1 MVVRR
6 LRSPID
12 WILKRRAAVY
22 LWHAFFFQPQFF
34 PKPFAMGL
42 SKLLSGAVNGI
53 EAIPVEIEADASRVG
68 DPQMVIVGLPDA
80 SVRESQHRVSTAIS
94 NSGFATF
101 DGRITVNLAP
111 ADVRKDGSL
120 FDLPIALAVLM
131 ASGALDHPARKRNG
145 LPVQPSLFPGN
156 GATVAPFGS
165 TATAPLVSPPDVSKP
180 SPSAAPAP
188 ASKEPEFVKT
198 AVAGELSLGGEVR
211 AVRGILPIAIAL
223 LHAGVKRFLVPEANA
238 PEAAVIEGLDVYP
251 VKSLRHAADILS
263 GADGG
268 RTRPLRLSSDEWAA
282 SYASTAPTAV
292 DFADVKGQELAKR
305 AIQVAVAGGH
315 NILLIGPPGTGKS
328 MLARCIPGILP
339 PMTQEEALEA
349 TKIHSIAG
357 SLPPGTPFLRE
368 RPFRSPHHTVSD
380 IGLIGG
386 GTHPSPGEVTLA
398 HLGVLFLDELPEYS
412 RTVLEV
418 LRQPMEDGFV
428 TISRASGSAR
438 FPARFILVAA
448 MNPCPCGYF
457 GDSHRPCRCS
467 QVQVSR
473 YRSKISGPLL
483 DRIDLHISVPLMEL
497 RDLQSIPTG
506 ASSAD
511 LREGVLRARAIQ
523 QERYKD
529 RREPR
534 TNAAMTRRDVEK
546 YCHLDAECLQIMN
559 FAIQQLH
566 FSPRSHDRILHVAR
580 TVADLAGHAEIRPED
595 LQEVLSYRSL
605 DRSLWT

>member
-1 MVVRR
+1 
-6 LRSPID
+6 
-12 WILKRRAAVY
+12 
-22 LWHAFFFQPQFF
+22 
-34 PKPFAMGL
+34 MGL

-94 NSGFATF
+94 NSGFASF

-131 ASGALDHPARKRNG
+131 ASGALDRHPAKKKG
-145 LPVQPSLFPGN
+145 APIPGQPSLFPETG
-156 GATVAPFGS
+156 TSV
-165 TATAPLVSPPDVSKP
+165 PPMRP
-180 SPSAAPAP
+180 SPSAASPATGGGAAAEASATSAP
-188 ASKEPEFVKT
+188 AAVPDFVKT

-211 AVRGILPIAIAL
+211 AVRGILPLAISL

-268 RTRPLRLSSDEWAA
+268 RTRPLRLSSTEWFA
-282 SYASTAPTAV
+282 SCASPSAV

-339 PMTQEEALEA
+339 PMTQEEALEV

-467 QVQVSR
+467 QTQVSR

-483 DRIDLHISVPLMEL
+483 DRIDLHISVPLLEL

-546 YCHLDAECLQIMN
+546 YCHLDDECLQIMN